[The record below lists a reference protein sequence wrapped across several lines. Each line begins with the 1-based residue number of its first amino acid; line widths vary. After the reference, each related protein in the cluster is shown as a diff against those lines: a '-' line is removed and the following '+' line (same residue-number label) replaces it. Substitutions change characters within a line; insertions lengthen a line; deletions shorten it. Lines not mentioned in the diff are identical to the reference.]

1 MRNLAKLSTQ
11 SEILNKLT
19 VSEENIK
26 TENKF
31 DVNGNNKTE
40 AYLQPTILD
49 KIFHLEQN
57 RKIQ

>member
-1 MRNLAKLSTQ
+1 MGNLAKLSAQ

-31 DVNGNNKTE
+31 DVNGDKKTK
-40 AYLQPTILD
+40 AYLQPTIQD
-49 KIFHLEQN
+49 KTFHLEQN